1 MNLLRLFPSSRFREV
16 RISDLLF
23 FNGLRLLAL
32 LILVVFAAILIFLYM
47 NSRETFQAFGL
58 NFFTTSDWSPTRDQ
72 FGVLAFIYGTL
83 VTSFI
88 ALFISVPISIGAALF
103 LVETGPHFLR
113 KPVQILIE
121 LLAAIPSVVYGLW
134 AIFELAP
141 FVKNYLQPTLAALTP
156 GLPFFQGP
164 PYGLGLFTAG
174 IVLAIMITPTI
185 TSLTVEVFKSIPN
198 IYREG
203 ALALGATR
211 WEAMVLSLLKP
222 GALGIF
228 SAVILGLGRAM
239 GETMAVTMVIGNRP
253 DITASLFSPGAT
265 MASVIA
271 NEYAEANLGLHLS
284 SLTAVGLT
292 LLFVSLLVNSLARL
306 VIWNYRRVR

>member
-1 MNLLRLFPSSRFREV
+1 MGVLHLFPSSRFKEV
-16 RISDLLF
+16 RSSDLFF

-32 LILVVFAAILIFLYM
+32 FIIFILLAIVVFLFL
-47 NSRETFQAFGL
+47 NSKDTFSALGFS
-58 NFFTTSDWSPTRDQ
+58 FFVKTEWSPTQ
-72 FGVLAFIYGTL
+72 NHFGVLAFVFGTL
-83 VTSFI
+83 VTSLL
-88 ALFISVPISIGAALF
+88 AVLISVPISVGAALF

-113 KPVQILIE
+113 RPVQTLIE

-141 FVKNYLQPTLAALTP
+141 FVRTYIQPALAALTP

-174 IVLAIMITPTI
+174 VVLAIMITPTI
-185 TSLTVEVFKSIPN
+185 TSISVEVFKSIPGT
-198 IYREG
+198 YREG
-203 ALALGATR
+203 ALALGATP
-211 WEAMVLSLLKP
+211 WEAVQLSLLRP
-222 GALGIF
+222 GATGVF

-239 GETMAVTMVIGNRP
+239 GETMAVTMVIGNRAE
-253 DITASLFSPGAT
+253 ISASLFSPGAT
-265 MASVIA
+265 MSSVIA

-292 LLFVSLLVNSLARL
+292 LLVVSLVVNSFARL
-306 VIWNYRRVR
+306 IIWQYKRSR